1 MEVDIMKKYLIVNK
15 KILPEVYEKVIEA
28 RNLINTGSVKGIS
41 EAVKVVGISRS
52 TYYKYKDY
60 VFSPDENQV
69 GRKAVISMMLKHEK
83 GILSNVLNYLSQENA
98 NILTIN
104 QSIPINNKA
113 SVNVS
118 LDISDLTKSIDEVIA
133 DIKKIRG
140 ATQVKL
146 LSVE

>member
-1 MEVDIMKKYLIVNK
+1 MKKYLIVNK
-15 KILPEVYEKVIEA
+15 KILPQVYEKVIEA
-28 RNLINTGSVKGIS
+28 RNLINSGSVKGIS

-60 VFSPDENQV
+60 VFSPDENSI

-118 LDISDLTKSIDEVIA
+118 LDISDLNKSID
-133 DIKKIRG
+133 DIILEMKKIKG
-140 ATQVKL
+140 AGSVKL

>member
-1 MEVDIMKKYLIVNK
+1 MKKYLIVNK
-15 KILPEVYEKVIEA
+15 KILPDVYDRVIEA
-28 RNLINTGSVKGIS
+28 RNLINGGSVKGIS

-60 VFSPDENQV
+60 VFSPDENSI
-69 GRKAVISMMLKHEK
+69 GRKAVFSMMLKHEK
-83 GILSNVLNYLSQENA
+83 GMLSNVLNYLSLQNA

-118 LDISDLTKSIDEVIA
+118 LDISDLSKSIDEVIA

>member
-1 MEVDIMKKYLIVNK
+1 MLKKYLIVSK
-15 KILPEVYEKVIEA
+15 KILPDVYEKVIEA
-28 RNLINTGSVKGIS
+28 RNLINSGSVKGIS
-41 EAVKVVGISRS
+41 EAVKMVGISRS

-60 VFSPDENQV
+60 VFSPDENQI

-83 GILSNVLNYLSQENA
+83 GVLSNVLNYLSQEHA

-104 QSIPINNKA
+104 QSIPINGKA

-118 LDISDLTKSIDEVIA
+118 LDISDLSKSIDDVIFEM
-133 DIKKIRG
+133 KKIKG
-140 ATQVKL
+140 ATSVKL

>member
-1 MEVDIMKKYLIVNK
+1 MKKYLIVSK
-15 KILPEVYEKVIEA
+15 KILPDVYEKVIEA
-28 RNLINTGSVKGIS
+28 RNLINNGSVKGIS

-60 VFSPDENQV
+60 VFSPDENSI

-83 GILSNVLNYLSQENA
+83 GILSNVLNYLSMQNA

-104 QSIPINNKA
+104 QSIPINGKA

-118 LDISDLTKSIDEVIA
+118 LDISDLSKSIDEVM
-133 DIKKIRG
+133 DEMKKIKG